1 MALAAGTKLGPYE
14 IESPLGAGGMGEVY
28 RAKDTRLDRTVAI
41 KILPTQFSEDSEAR
55 QRFDREARA
64 ISSLSHPNI
73 CQLYDV
79 GSQDGISYI
88 VMECLQGETLADR
101 LEKGPL
107 PLKQLLRYGSEICE
121 GLGTAHRNG
130 VVHRDLKPGNIM
142 LTKTG
147 AKLMDFGL
155 AKPVSITSSPSGLT
169 ATSATP
175 GKSHPLTMQ
184 GTVVGTLQY
193 MSPEQI
199 EGKEADTR
207 SDIFSLGCVLYEMA
221 TGKRPFEGK
230 SAASIMA
237 AVLEREPIAISS
249 VTPALPA
256 ALDRVVKACLAKDPD
271 ERLQTVQDV
280 KLQLQWLGEE
290 RGGSGSQASPEAPG
304 TGRLRRR
311 ERVVWLVTTLGAL
324 FVAALAFY
332 RLAEQGPQPVVQTN
346 IGAADK
352 LRFNF
357 SGNISGP
364 PAISPDGLH
373 LVFSAI
379 DEGRAQLYIR
389 TLSDLSIRPLAGT
402 DDGRFPLWSPDSHS
416 VAFFAEGKLKR
427 VDISGGIPVAI
438 NDASNGRGGSWGST
452 GIIVFAPNYNSSL
465 LQVPAGGGAA
475 SEVFKLD
482 SPKYSTYRWP
492 WFLPDGKHFLYFA
505 ANHLTPN
512 NSNTEGIFFAS
523 LDGKENRLLLRS
535 ASNAIYASGY
545 LLYAV
550 GDVLRAQPFDPGSGQ
565 IRGDSTV
572 LANGVQNDN
581 EVWRGIVAASE
592 SGLLLYQPVAA
603 RTGLKLA
610 WFDRSGKQV
619 GAIGEPDDYYQ
630 VKLSP
635 DDKKL
640 ALAIGQMKHTIWI
653 YDLSEDT
660 RSRFTFDV
668 NSHSN
673 PVWSPDGSQLG
684 YAADQGG
691 VQDALVFGKA
701 SNGAGEPKQILG
713 SALTEQMEQSP
724 SDWSP
729 DGRWMIY
736 TRGTLGAGSQG
747 TDLWV
752 FRVDGSQQ
760 PIPYITGP
768 GDQQEAQFSPDGHF
782 VAYESN
788 EAGDPE
794 IYIAAFPWSG
804 AKWQVSTN
812 GGAEPRWRRDG
823 QELFFTAG
831 DQVMAAR
838 VKKLGLGLEVSQAHP
853 LFRLNLGGGETPF
866 RYAVTRDGQR
876 FVAIV
881 SAQDSSPPLVL
892 VQNWTTKLKQ

>member
-41 KILPTQFSEDSEAR
+41 KILPTQVSEDSEAK

-101 LEKGPL
+101 LEKGAL
-107 PLKQLLRYGSEICE
+107 PQEQLLRYGIEICE

-130 VVHRDLKPGNIM
+130 VIHRDLKPGNIM
-142 LTKTG
+142 LTRTG
-147 AKLMDFGL
+147 VKLMDFGL

-169 ATSATP
+169 ATSASP
-175 GKSHPLTMQ
+175 AKSHPLTMQ

-290 RGGSGSQASPEAPG
+290 RQASGSQARPEASG
-304 TGRLRRR
+304 TGRLKLG
-311 ERVVWLVTTLGAL
+311 ERAVWMVTTLCAL
-324 FVAALAFY
+324 LVAALAFY
-332 RLAEQGPQPVVQTN
+332 HLAGQRLQPVVQTS

-357 SGNISGP
+357 AGDASGS
-364 PAISPDGLH
+364 PAISPDGTLI
-373 LVFSAI
+373 VFSAMN
-379 DEGRAQLYIR
+379 EGKAQLYMR
-389 TLSDLSIRPLAGT
+389 TLSDLSIRPLPGT
-402 DDGRFPLWSPDSHS
+402 NDGWFPFWSPDSRS

-427 VDISGGIPVAI
+427 LEVSGGIPVAI
-438 NDASNGRGGSWGST
+438 CDAGNPRGGSWGST
-452 GIIVFAPNYNSSL
+452 GMIVFTPSYNSGL
-465 LQVPAGGGAA
+465 LQVPAAGGTPT
-475 SEVFKLD
+475 EVLKLD

-512 NSNTEGIFFAS
+512 NPSTGGVFFAS
-523 LDGKENRLLLRS
+523 LDGKENRLLFPS

-545 LLYAV
+545 LLYLSGNA
-550 GDVLRAQPFDPGSGQ
+550 LRAQPFDPASGQ
-565 IRGDSTV
+565 TKGDSSV
-572 LANGVQNDN
+572 LADGVQNDN

-592 SGLLLYQPVAA
+592 NGLLLYQPDMA

-619 GAIGEPDDYYQ
+619 EEIGEPDDYYQ
-630 VKLSP
+630 VRLSP

-640 ALAIGQMKHTIWI
+640 ALAIGQPKHTIWI
-653 YDLSEDT
+653 YDLSGDT
-660 RSRFTFDV
+660 KSRFTFDV

-684 YAADQGG
+684 YAADQSG
-691 VQDALVFGKA
+691 VQDAAVFSKA

-713 SALTEQMEQSP
+713 SAPGDQTEQSP

-729 DGRWMIY
+729 DGRWIIY
-736 TRGTLGAGSQG
+736 TRGTLGAGAQG
-747 TDLWV
+747 TDLWILP
-752 FRVDGSQQ
+752 VDGMQK
-760 PIPYITGP
+760 PFPYVTGP

-788 EAGDPE
+788 EDGNPE
-794 IYIAAFPWSG
+794 IYVAGFPWTG

-812 GGAEPRWRRDG
+812 GGAEPRWSRDG
-823 QELFFTAG
+823 QELFFVAG
-831 DQVMAAR
+831 DQIMSAR
-838 VKKLGLGLEVSQAHP
+838 VNKVGSGLEVSQPHP
-853 LFRLNLGGGETPF
+853 LFRLNLSGGETPF

-876 FVAIV
+876 FVAVV

-892 VQNWTTKLKQ
+892 VQNWTSKLKQ